1 MKSIFVSK
9 LEIFKLAVNDFK
21 SKYAGSALGV
31 LWAIAEPLVTV
42 AVYRFVYT
50 FAFGGGDVCGIPYYL
65 WLSVGL
71 SAWLFAADGLRSVCA
86 SYRDYSFLVKKMRFN
101 KRILPDVRCVSSL
114 FSHIIFLSIVVVA
127 SILNN
132 TPISGILGLIIMVII
147 CYAYVLSLGKILS
160 LLCGYYKDVQNVL
173 NVALNIGFWVTPIFW
188 NVDMLD
194 TSVKRIVELNP
205 VALMAEGYRST
216 LLFGRFMEL
225 DKFVY
230 LMLVIAVIYLTAEML
245 ERKLLP
251 NMADKL

>member
-1 MKSIFVSK
+1 MKSIFVS
-9 LEIFKLAVNDFK
+9 LFEIFRLAVNDFK

-71 SAWLFAADGLRSVCA
+71 ATWLFVADGLRSVCA

-101 KRILPDVRCVSSL
+101 KKILPDVRCVSSL
-114 FSHIIFLSIVVVA
+114 FSHILFLSIVVVV
-127 SILNN
+127 SVLNN
-132 TPISGILGLIIMVII
+132 IHMSGVFGLTVMVII

-160 LLCGYYKDVQNVL
+160 LLCGYYKDIQNIL
-173 NVALNIGFWVTPIFW
+173 NVVLNIGFWVTPIFW

-194 TSVKRIVELNP
+194 TNIKRIVELNP
-205 VALMAEGYRST
+205 VALIAEGYRSA
-216 LLFGRFMEL
+216 LLFGRFMDL

-230 LMLVIAVIYLTAEML
+230 LILVIAVISVTDKIL

-251 NMADKL
+251 NIADKL